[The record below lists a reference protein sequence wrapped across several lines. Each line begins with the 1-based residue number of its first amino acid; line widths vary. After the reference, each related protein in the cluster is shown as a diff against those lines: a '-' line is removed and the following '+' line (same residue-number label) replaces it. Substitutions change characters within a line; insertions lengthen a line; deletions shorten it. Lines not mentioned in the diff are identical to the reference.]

1 MLLIQNIIPLGCVT
15 AHPRGAGGH
24 GRWLTTICGAVDIGR
39 VSLFMQLEVARLLQ
53 GWLISS
59 DNEMYYAEKDIY
71 AKVQSSTL
79 NEELGQVRP
88 RATRATA
95 VERAGW
101 VLGSLVV
108 FETAAAARDRST
120 TSSRTRPAR

>member
-1 MLLIQNIIPLGCVT
+1 MRYRAPTPG
-15 AHPRGAGGH
+15 RGARALAHDCLWGGGGH
-24 GRWLTTICGAVDIGR
+24 GRL
-39 VSLFMQLEVARLLQ
+39 SLFMQLEVARLLQ

-88 RATRATA
+88 CATRATA
-95 VERAGW
+95 V
-101 VLGSLVV
+101 
-108 FETAAAARDRST
+108 ARPGRQAVWL
-120 TSSRTRPAR
+120 TRGL